1 MHNPD
6 LFTSVCCLFLNT
18 QKMQVECTLGVARC
32 WSYVGKQGEGQQLI
46 GLGVG
51 CVEFGTVVHELGHA
65 LGFWHEQVGLGR
77 CVRFRENVSHTHSIN
92 YFVPRLNFS

>member
-1 MHNPD
+1 MQID
-6 LFTSVCCLFLNT
+6 LLTNVCCLLLNT
-18 QKMQVECTLGVARC
+18 QKMSVEYTLRVARC

-65 LGFWHEQVGLGR
+65 LGFWHEQVRLGR
-77 CVRFRENVSHTHSIN
+77 CVRDHTHGIN
-92 YFVPRLNFS
+92 CFVPRLNCS

>member
-1 MHNPD
+1 M
-6 LFTSVCCLFLNT
+6 
-18 QKMQVECTLGVARC
+18 ECTLRVARC

-65 LGFWHEQVGLGR
+65 LGFWHEQVRLGR
-77 CVRFRENVSHTHSIN
+77 CVHFHENASHTRYQLFCTALELFTTVALTSCS
-92 YFVPRLNFS
+92 L